1 MMLDENVVAVSPS
14 TTYRVLKAN
23 GLLLQQWRHSRAKG
37 SGFVQPTR
45 PHQHWHLD
53 ISYINFKGSFVYLV
67 ALIDGYSRYLVHHEI
82 KASVQALDTEILME
96 RALEKFPGEK
106 PILITDNGPQFISR
120 EFKNYLQM
128 AGITHRRTRFFYPQ
142 SNGKIERFIQT
153 CKNESIRKKSAIDL
167 DDLKEHVL
175 SYIERYNT
183 QRLHSSLGYVT
194 PQDKLLGYEPEIFK
208 RRKIKLQRARENRRQ
223 ANRQRDIA
231 SDPCHSPVL
240 AISMRS
246 EDQNQG
252 RECAVG

>member
-1 MMLDENVVAVSPS
+1 M
-14 TTYRVLKAN
+14 
-23 GLLLQQWRHSRAKG
+23 
-37 SGFVQPTR
+37 QPTR

-82 KASVQALDTEILME
+82 KTSVQALDTEILME

-128 AGITHRRTRFFYPQ
+128 TGITHRRTRFFYPQ

-167 DDLKEHVL
+167 DDLKEQVL

-183 QRLHSSLGYVT
+183 QRLHDNFRTSFTQFL
-194 PQDKLLGYEPEIFK
+194 
-208 RRKIKLQRARENRRQ
+208 ARHR
-223 ANRQRDIA
+223 
-231 SDPCHSPVL
+231 
-240 AISMRS
+240 
-246 EDQNQG
+246 
-252 RECAVG
+252 